1 LFIALLIAHAI
12 QTGVPMPA
20 VTTAKSLNDFGR
32 CFTAFE
38 SQQHRPWSFVPN
50 VAGGVFSNRGA
61 TGVVSAYELLFREGE
76 HRNAITLSGDDQAV
90 GQIRMAVKR
99 CR

>member
-1 LFIALLIAHAI
+1 LFIAFLIAQAI
-12 QTGVPMPA
+12 ETGMPKPA

-38 SQQHRPWSFVPN
+38 DQQHRPWSFVPN
-50 VAGGVFSNRGA
+50 AAGGLFSNRGA
-61 TGVVSAYELLFREGE
+61 TGVVNGYELLFREGE
-76 HRNAITLSGDDQAV
+76 DGNAIALAGDEEAV
-90 GQIRMAVKR
+90 IQLDIAVQH